1 VRRLP
6 VVAIGAALVLAAC
19 GAPIAPAQ
27 AVAPGFPL
35 TADNCGTPVT
45 LTAAPKRVLTIAADS
60 STTIAAIGATDRLA
74 GRAAEGGSPLGSY
87 DAALQTIPQVTTN
100 DEPSREA
107 MIGQQIDT
115 IISYTGLKTPAE
127 DLAASGIT
135 ALNPSWRC
143 GKKQVGFDDVYAT
156 LQAFGKVFGTTD
168 TADRAVADLRQR
180 VDVVTAANAAR
191 PKLTAASLYVG
202 ENRLS
207 AYGSLSI
214 NQAILTALGM
224 TNVFGDVS
232 QRLTDVSLEEVLDRN
247 PDVVVL
253 AYGGS
258 ETGIKTDADAQRA
271 FLALP
276 SAGTLKAA
284 QTGRVLPINFAYLV
298 GGPLAVDGL
307 ENLATKRAM
316 FG

>member
-1 VRRLP
+1 VKRSLAA
-6 VVAIGAALVLAAC
+6 AIGATVVLAAC
-19 GAPIAPAQ
+19 GAPAAPAQ
-27 AVAPGFPL
+27 ATEPGFPI
-35 TADNCGTPVT
+35 TVDSCGTPVT

-74 GRAAEGGSPLGSY
+74 GRAAEGGSPLDSY
-87 DAALQTIPQVTTN
+87 AAALEKIPQITTN

-115 IISYTGLKTPAE
+115 VLSYTGLKTPPE
-127 DLAASGIT
+127 DLAADGIT
-135 ALNPSWRC
+135 VLHPSWRC
-143 GKKQVGFDDVYAT
+143 GTRQVGFDDVYAT
-156 LQAFGKVFGTTD
+156 LETFGKVFGTSD
-168 TADRAVADLRQR
+168 TADRAIADLRER
-180 VDVVTAANAAR
+180 VDTVTAANAAR
-191 PKLTAASLYVG
+191 PRLTAASLYIG

-232 QRLTDVSLEEVLDRN
+232 QRLTDVSLEEVLARD

-276 SAGTLKAA
+276 SADTLKAA
-284 QTGRVLPINFAYLV
+284 QTGRILPINFAYLV

-307 ENLATKRAM
+307 ESLAARRAA
-316 FG
+316 FT